1 MGNQLGTIS
10 LFSCEPVLHQYEAT
24 RVQQFFMYDRR
35 SSNQHGNPFEKIENR
50 PQICGYNMIPHESQ
64 SGKPLIGKFASDVIA
79 SITDPAVA
87 HQIALAGG
95 GSSAVA
101 PRDADDE
108 DEESKDE
115 GLQAHH
121 ELQAARK
128 AELLMKKKA
137 ESRTFER
144 KLLTA
149 KELGLLEEKYY
160 EH

>member
-1 MGNQLGTIS
+1 
-10 LFSCEPVLHQYEAT
+10 
-24 RVQQFFMYDRR
+24 MYDRR

-87 HQIALAGG
+87 NQIALAG